1 MAIQAATA
9 KTGLSIY
16 QQGYDRI
23 DAGIA
28 SEDPEVGMLI
38 SEAID
43 KLGAPMAKR
52 MGISL
57 DALKQMTRQLIVSRA
72 REKMAEEDKARK
84 KKMAIAETVGRAQ
97 RQEEFGLT
105 QLAEDREAF
114 MKKLTMQYVGAAMS
128 AAGSFIAQ
136 GIESG
141 LFKSKP
147 KAAELTTQ
155 QKLGEYDD
163 LDAMDMNIDVETG
176 AEMDPRTGLDTY
188 DMENR
193 GDFPGTQQPPI
204 DQNISEPTA
213 DPNVDALAQLG
224 TQPKQPAKPLFGS
237 WNPADEE
244 DAVRIALR
252 ELRSGGLGVT

>member
-52 MGISL
+52 MGISM

-97 RQEEFGLT
+97 RQEEFGLK
-105 QLAEDREAF
+105 QLAEDRKAF

-141 LFKSKP
+141 LFTSKP

-155 QKLGEYDD
+155 QKLAEYDD
-163 LDAMDMNIDVETG
+163 LDAMDMNIDPETG
-176 AEMDPRTGLDTY
+176 FEMDPRTGLDPA
-188 DMENR
+188 MEDR
-193 GDFPGTQQPPI
+193 GNFPTKQQPPI

>member
-9 KTGLSIY
+9 KTGLSLY

-38 SEAID
+38 SDAID

-52 MGISL
+52 MCVSL
-57 DALKQMTRQLIVSRA
+57 DALKQMTRKLIVTRA

-84 KKMAIAETVGRAQ
+84 KQMAITDMVGRAQ
-97 RQEEFGLT
+97 RQEKFGLT
-105 QLAEDREAF
+105 ALAEDRKSF

-163 LDAMDMNIDVETG
+163 LDAMDMGHSGPAYTQPFDDSVDSPDVSQPML
-176 AEMDPRTGLDTY
+176 EMEK
-188 DMENR
+188 MENPYEAF
-193 GDFPGTQQPPI
+193 D
-204 DQNISEPTA
+204 DQSNLDA
-213 DPNVDALAQLG
+213 DPEPLAELG
-224 TQPKQPAKPLFGS
+224 TLPKESQKPIFGT
-237 WNPADEE
+237 WQPADEE

-252 ELRSGGLGVT
+252 ELRSPGFRGVE